1 MRVNHLAAAGDVADQ
16 QDHEDAVENY
26 RSRRGLRAE
35 IEKAVDEINGVT
47 GNEHSPAAV
56 VCRMAIDDGNKTKRK
71 HPRQRP
77 ETRRGQKERDNP
89 ERDVSDNL
97 IEQSD

>member
-1 MRVNHLAAAGDVADQ
+1 MRAHHVAAAGDIANQ
-16 QDHEDAVENY
+16 QDHQDAVENY

-35 IEKAVDEINGVT
+35 IEKAVDEINGIAT
-47 GNEHSPAAV
+47 NKHSPAAS

-89 ERDVSDNL
+89 DRDVSDNL

>member
-71 HPRQRP
+71 LHAN
-77 ETRRGQKERDNP
+77 GQSPGAMSRSAAIHAP
-89 ERDVSDNL
+89 TQAIIL
-97 IEQSD
+97 